1 MKPDELRALVAV
13 MRELGV
19 IEADGVRLGPV
30 PAPAHAPRKRPTER
44 EQEDLD
50 AERAAKLLFASTRV
64 RPLKGIM
71 RGSE

>member
-30 PAPAHAPRKRPTER
+30 PTGPVKARKRPTER
-44 EQEDLD
+44 EQEDID

-71 RGSE
+71 RGGE

>member
-19 IEADGVRLGPV
+19 IEADGVRLGPA
-30 PAPAHAPRKRPTER
+30 PTPAHAPRKRPTER

-71 RGSE
+71 RGGE